1 MSDERHPEDLGH
13 DDVGRIGNGP
23 MTRRQMLVGASVLGL
38 SATAA
43 GSLLASN
50 ALGAPVGGAG
60 AGPSA
65 ESGKT
70 AFPQLGVPMP
80 GDPRPDAP
88 ELAYRGPFGVGVRS
102 LRVTNPDQLDIL
114 HYSAA
119 NPNPRYDRPLPLQ
132 VWYPAIIPGHERQ
145 LTTYSDTLGSGPND
159 PTRPV
164 VPFTFEGRALRD
176 SRPDARKGPYPLLI
190 VSHGYPGSDVVLT
203 NLTENLASKGYVVVA
218 IQHTESTHAD
228 AGALSSTLLN
238 RALDINFV
246 LKRMAEFGSKGS
258 HSFLAGVVDAD
269 NTALI
274 GHSMGG
280 YGALICAGA
289 GVTSGFVIASWAVPG
304 GALHI
309 YQAGSPDYAALL
321 DPRVKAIVPMAP
333 WGGTYGIWNADG
345 LKGLKVPALFVVGD
359 QDQTAPFTGVKFIF
373 ENAVNS
379 DRYEL
384 VHQSGDHE
392 VPMNPAPP
400 ITFTRWREYVYYQ
413 EPTLDN
419 TRTNNVNQHF
429 LTAFLGVHLRGESYK
444 DYIDLAYVNSNDS
457 NNYKNPNYPAGIWK
471 GFEEWS
477 AVGLEMHH
485 LQP

>member
-164 VPFTFEGRALRD
+164 VPFTVEGRALRD

-203 NLTENLASKGYVVVA
+203 NLTENLA
-218 IQHTESTHAD
+218 
-228 AGALSSTLLN
+228 
-238 RALDINFV
+238 
-246 LKRMAEFGSKGS
+246 
-258 HSFLAGVVDAD
+258 
-269 NTALI
+269 
-274 GHSMGG
+274 
-280 YGALICAGA
+280 
-289 GVTSGFVIASWAVPG
+289 
-304 GALHI
+304 
-309 YQAGSPDYAALL
+309 
-321 DPRVKAIVPMAP
+321 
-333 WGGTYGIWNADG
+333 
-345 LKGLKVPALFVVGD
+345 
-359 QDQTAPFTGVKFIF
+359 
-373 ENAVNS
+373 
-379 DRYEL
+379 
-384 VHQSGDHE
+384 
-392 VPMNPAPP
+392 
-400 ITFTRWREYVYYQ
+400 
-413 EPTLDN
+413 
-419 TRTNNVNQHF
+419 
-429 LTAFLGVHLRGESYK
+429 
-444 DYIDLAYVNSNDS
+444 
-457 NNYKNPNYPAGIWK
+457 
-471 GFEEWS
+471 
-477 AVGLEMHH
+477 
-485 LQP
+485 